1 MQPVTQYARSGD
13 VHVAYQAFGDG
24 PINLVLVPGF
34 VSNVE
39 NYWDQPDLAR
49 FLTRLASYARV
60 VTFDKRGT
68 GGSDRVSELPGLD
81 VRMDDLRAV
90 MDAAGIE
97 QAALLGI
104 SEGAPLSILFA
115 ATYPHRCRA
124 LVLYG
129 SFSRFSYWFATDEA
143 LAAFFGYVEKAW
155 GTGGSIQKFAPS
167 RANDAA
173 FQRWWGRNERLGA
186 SPAAVTALMRMN
198 SQIEIDGVL
207 PAVRVP
213 TLVIHRTGD
222 QVVNIA
228 GGRDVAAKIPGARLA
243 EFPGSDHLF
252 YVGENADDISDAIE
266 EFLTGARGSAVADR
280 VLATVLFTDIVGST
294 EKAASLG
301 DRRWRALLD
310 DHHAMVR
317 GILTRFRGH
326 EVKTTG
332 DGFLATFD
340 GPARGVRCA
349 RAIADEVR
357 SLGIDIRAGLHTGE
371 CEIIGDDVG
380 GIAVHI
386 GARVAA
392 LAGAGEVLVSST
404 VKDLVAGSGLRF
416 GSRGVTPLK
425 GVPGE
430 WQIFAAESSHSP
442 VP

>member
-13 VHVAYQAFGDG
+13 VHIAYQAFGNG

-34 VSNVE
+34 VSNAE
-39 NYWDQPDLAR
+39 SYWDQPDFAR
-49 FLTRLASYARV
+49 FLTRLTSYARV

-90 MDAAGIE
+90 MDAAGME

-104 SEGAPLSILFA
+104 SEGGPLSIIFA

-129 SFSRFSYWFATDEA
+129 SFSRFSYWFPTEA
-143 LAAFFGYVEKAW
+143 ALEAFYGYVESAW
-155 GTGGSIQKFAPS
+155 GSGGSIQRFAPS
-167 RANDAA
+167 RADDAA
-173 FQRWWGRNERLGA
+173 FQRWWGRNERQGA

-198 SQIEIDGVL
+198 SQIEISGVL

-213 TLVIHRTGD
+213 TLVIHRTED
-222 QVVNIA
+222 QVVSVE
-228 GGRDVAAKIPGARLA
+228 GGRDVAARIPGARLA
-243 EFPGSDHLF
+243 EFPGKDHLF
-252 YVGENADDISDAIE
+252 YVGDNADDISDTIE
-266 EFLTGARGSAVADR
+266 EFLTGSRGTAVTDR
-280 VLATVLFTDIVGST
+280 ILATVLFTDIVGST
-294 EKAASLG
+294 EKAAQLG
-301 DRRWRALLD
+301 DQRWRHLLD
-310 DHHAMVR
+310 DHHAMIR
-317 GILTRFRGH
+317 RNLARFRGQ

-349 RAIADEVR
+349 CAIAEEIK
-357 SLGIDIRAGLHTGE
+357 SIGIDIRAGLHTGE
-371 CEIIGDDVG
+371 CEIMDDDVG

-416 GSRGVTPLK
+416 DPRGSRALK
-425 GVPGE
+425 GIPGE
-430 WQIFAAESSHSP
+430 WQIFAAGR
-442 VP
+442 

>member
-13 VHVAYQAFGDG
+13 VHIAYQAFGDG
-24 PINLVLVPGF
+24 PINLVMVPGF

-39 NYWDQPDLAR
+39 NYWDQPDFAR
-49 FLTRLASYARV
+49 FLTRLAGYARV

-68 GGSDRVSELPGLD
+68 GGSDRVNELPGLD

-90 MDAAGIE
+90 MDAAGMA

-104 SEGAPLSILFA
+104 SEGAPLSVLFA
-115 ATYPHRCRA
+115 ATYPDRCRA

-129 SFSRFSYWFATDEA
+129 SFSRFSYWFPTEEA
-143 LAAFFGYVEKAW
+143 LVAFFGYVETAW
-155 GTGGSIQKFAPS
+155 GSGGSIQRFAPS
-167 RANDAA
+167 RADDAA

-198 SQIEIDGVL
+198 SQIEIGGVL

-222 QVVNIA
+222 RVVSVE

-243 EFPGSDHLF
+243 EFPGVDHLF
-252 YVGENADDISDAIE
+252 YVGEGADDISGAIE
-266 EFLTGARGSAVADR
+266 EFLTGSRGAAVTDR
-280 VLATVLFTDIVGST
+280 ILSTVLFTDIIGST
-294 EKAASLG
+294 EKAARLG
-301 DRRWRALLD
+301 DQRWRHLLD
-310 DHHAMVR
+310 DHHALIR
-317 GILTRFRGH
+317 RHLARFRGH

-349 RAIADEVR
+349 CAIAEEIK

-404 VKDLVAGSGLRF
+404 VKDLVAGSGLHF
-416 GSRGVTPLK
+416 DPRGAKSLK
-425 GVPGE
+425 GIPGE
-430 WQIFAAESSHSP
+430 WQIFAAGR
-442 VP
+442 

>member
-1 MQPVTQYARSGD
+1 MQPLTQYAKSGD
-13 VHVAYQAFGDG
+13 VHIAYQAFGDG
-24 PINLVLVPGF
+24 RINLVLVPGF

-39 NYWDQPDLAR
+39 NYWDQPDFAR

-68 GGSDRVSELPGLD
+68 GGSDRVGELPGLD

-90 MDAAGIE
+90 MDAAGME

-115 ATYPHRCRA
+115 ATYPDRCRA
-124 LVLYG
+124 LALYG
-129 SFSRFSYWFATDEA
+129 SFSRFSYWFPTEA
-143 LAAFFGYVEKAW
+143 SLEAFFGYVESGW
-155 GTGGSIQKFAPS
+155 GSGGSIQRFAPS
-167 RANDAA
+167 RADDAA
-173 FQRWWGRNERLGA
+173 FQRWWGRNERQGA
-186 SPAAVTALMRMN
+186 SPAAVTKLMRMN
-198 SQIEIDGVL
+198 SQIDISGVL

-213 TLVIHRTGD
+213 TLVIHRTED
-222 QVVNIA
+222 LVVSVE

-243 EFPGSDHLF
+243 EFPGKDHLF
-252 YVGENADDISDAIE
+252 YVGEGADDISDTIE
-266 EFLTGARGSAVADR
+266 EFLTGSRGEAVTDR
-280 VLATVLFTDIVGST
+280 ILATVLFTDIVGST
-294 EKAASLG
+294 EKAAALG
-301 DRRWRALLD
+301 DQRWRHLLD
-310 DHHAMVR
+310 DHHAMIR
-317 GILTRFRGH
+317 RNLARFRGQ

-349 RAIADEVR
+349 CAIAEEIK

-371 CEIIGDDVG
+371 CEIMDDDVG

-392 LAGAGEVLVSST
+392 LASAGEVLVSST

-416 GSRGVTPLK
+416 DPRGSRSLK
-425 GVPGE
+425 GIPGE
-430 WQIFAAESSHSP
+430 WQIFAAGR
-442 VP
+442 

>member
-1 MQPVTQYARSGD
+1 MQPVTQYAKSGD
-13 VHVAYQAFGDG
+13 VHIAYQAFGGG
-24 PINLVLVPGF
+24 PINLVMVPGF

-49 FLTRLASYARV
+49 FLNRLGTYARV

-68 GGSDRVSELPGLD
+68 GMSDRVAELPGLD
-81 VRMDDLRAV
+81 QRMDDLRAV
-90 MDAAGIE
+90 MDAAGME

-115 ATYPHRCRA
+115 ATYPDRCRA
-124 LVLYG
+124 LMLYG
-129 SFSRFSYWFATDEA
+129 SFSRFSYWFPTEEA
-143 LAAFFGYVEKAW
+143 LAAFFGYVEQSW
-155 GTGGSIQKFAPS
+155 GTGGSIQRFAPS

-186 SPAAVTALMRMN
+186 SPAAVVALMRMN
-198 SQIEIDGVL
+198 SQIDISGIL

-222 QVVNIA
+222 KTVSVE
-228 GGRDVAAKIPGARLA
+228 GGRDVAAHIPGARLA
-243 EFPGSDHLF
+243 EFPGIDHIF
-252 YVGENADDISDAIE
+252 YVGENADEISDAIE
-266 EFLTGARGSAVADR
+266 EFLTGSRPPVPVDR

-294 EKAASLG
+294 EKAAALG
-301 DRRWRALLD
+301 DHRWRGLLES
-310 DHHAMVR
+310 HHATIR
-317 GILTRFRGH
+317 RNLARFRGH

-349 RAIADEVR
+349 TAIAEEIR
-357 SLGIDIRAGLHTGE
+357 QLGIEVRAGLHTGE
-371 CEIIGDDVG
+371 CEIIGEDVG

-416 GSRGVTPLK
+416 DDRGDRSLK

-430 WQIFAAESSHSP
+430 WRIFAVER
-442 VP
+442 

>member
-13 VHVAYQAFGDG
+13 VHIAYQAFGDG
-24 PINLVLVPGF
+24 PINLVMVPGF

-39 NYWDQPDLAR
+39 NYWDEPDFAR
-49 FLTRLASYARV
+49 FLNRLGSYARV

-68 GGSDRVSELPGLD
+68 GMSDRVAELPGLD
-81 VRMDDLRAV
+81 QRMDDLRAV
-90 MDAAGIE
+90 MDAAGME
-97 QAALLGI
+97 QAAVLGI
-104 SEGAPLSILFA
+104 SEGAPLSVLFA
-115 ATYPHRCRA
+115 ATYPDRCRA

-129 SFSRFSYWFATDEA
+129 SFSRFSYWFPTEEA
-143 LAAFFGYVEKAW
+143 LAAFFGYVEQSW
-155 GTGGSIQKFAPS
+155 GTGGSVQRFAPS
-167 RANDAA
+167 RATDAT

-198 SQIEIDGVL
+198 SQIDISGIL

-222 QVVNIA
+222 RTVSVE
-228 GGRDVAAKIPGARLA
+228 GGRDMAAHIPGARLV
-243 EFPGSDHLF
+243 ELPGMDHIF
-252 YVGENADDISDAIE
+252 YVGENADEIADAIE
-266 EFLTGARGSAVADR
+266 EFLTGSRAQVPVDR

-294 EKAASLG
+294 EKAAALG
-301 DRRWRALLD
+301 DQRWRNLLD
-310 DHHAMVR
+310 NHHATIR
-317 GILTRFRGH
+317 RNLTRFRGR

-349 RAIADEVR
+349 CAIAEEIR
-357 SLGIDIRAGLHTGE
+357 PLGIEVRAGLHTGE

-392 LAGAGEVLVSST
+392 LAGASEVLVSST

-416 GSRGVTPLK
+416 GDRGSQSLK
-425 GVPGE
+425 GIPGK
-430 WQIFAAESSHSP
+430 WRVFAAER
-442 VP
+442 

>member
-1 MQPVTQYARSGD
+1 MQPVTRYAKSGD
-13 VHVAYQAFGDG
+13 VHIAYQSFGDG
-24 PINLVLVPGF
+24 PINLVMVPGF

-39 NYWDQPDLAR
+39 NYWDEPDLAR
-49 FLTRLASYARV
+49 FLNRLSSYARV

-68 GGSDRVSELPGLD
+68 GMSDRVAELPGLD
-81 VRMDDLRAV
+81 QRMDDLRAV
-90 MDAAGIE
+90 MDAAGME

-129 SFSRFSYWFATDEA
+129 SFSRFSYWFPTAEA
-143 LAAFFGYVEKAW
+143 LAAFFGYVEQAW
-155 GTGGSIQKFAPS
+155 GTGGSVQKFAPS

-186 SPAAVTALMRMN
+186 SPAAVKALMSMN
-198 SQIEIDGVL
+198 SQIDISGIL

-222 QVVNIA
+222 RTVNVE
-228 GGRDVAAKIPGARLA
+228 GGRDVAANIPGARLI
-243 EFPGSDHLF
+243 EFPGIDHLLC
-252 YVGENADDISDAIE
+252 VGESADQIADAIE
-266 EFLTGARGSAVADR
+266 EFLTGSRAPVPIDR

-294 EKAASLG
+294 EKAAALG
-301 DRRWRALLD
+301 DKRWRDLLD
-310 DHHAMVR
+310 NHHATIR
-317 GILTRFRGH
+317 RNLARFRGR

-349 RAIADEVR
+349 CAIAEEIR
-357 SLGIDIRAGLHTGE
+357 PLGIEVRAGLHTGE
-371 CEIIGDDVG
+371 CETIGDDVG

-386 GARVAA
+386 GARVAG
-392 LAGAGEVLVSST
+392 LAGGGQVLVSST

-416 GSRGVTPLK
+416 NDRGTQSLK
-425 GVPGE
+425 GIPGE
-430 WQIFAAESSHSP
+430 WRIFAAER
-442 VP
+442 